1 MSLGRFRG
9 LLCSLAL
16 LALGASPPD
25 SLGGGELTHI
35 TPPPQP
41 PLVALSDS
49 LGEVRAAFNAAANRP
64 RVLLML
70 SPT

>member
-1 MSLGRFRG
+1 MSSSHFLGF
-9 LLCSLAL
+9 LCALAL
-16 LALGASPPD
+16 IGPGAGHGTPAEV
-25 SLGGGELTHI
+25 ELTHI

-41 PLVALSDS
+41 PLAVLSDS
-49 LGEVRAAFNAAANRP
+49 LGEVRAAFNAAADRP

>member
-1 MSLGRFRG
+1 MSFRIVRG
-9 LLCSLAL
+9 FLASLAL
-16 LALGASPPD
+16 LALGAAPPD

-41 PLVALSDS
+41 PLVALGDS
-49 LGEVRAAFNAAANRP
+49 LGEVRATFNAAANRP

>member
-1 MSLGRFRG
+1 MSLGPFRG
-9 LLCSLAL
+9 FLCTLAL
-16 LALGASPPD
+16 VALGAAPPD

-41 PLVALSDS
+41 PLVALGDS
-49 LGEVRAAFNAAANRP
+49 LGEVRVAFNAAANRP